1 MLLFNCAFLHSKYF
15 FVKLPNVHISVLA
28 HKGSL
33 FQLAS
38 SSTGQSSNCQCPSP
52 CKSCWREKRKE
63 GRVGEEKREEG
74 RVGEE
79 KRKEGRVGRG
89 GMDRR
94 TKGKEGKAEEGI
106 SHNQGHE
113 SQLF

>member
-33 FQLAS
+33 SQLAS

-52 CKSCWREKRKE
+52 CKSCWGEKRKE
-63 GRVGEEKREEG
+63 E
-74 RVGEE
+74 
-79 KRKEGRVGRG
+79 RVGRG

-94 TKGKEGKAEEGI
+94 IKGREGEEG
-106 SHNQGHE
+106 GGKGRE
-113 SQLF
+113 RRDG